1 MATWLFWMLFFLLLY
16 CGSTSFLCV
25 GSSYDALWHLLVG
38 DPDLWLRDGSDVN
51 FCPTAMGIKSGSVPG
66 SPLLLNILTC
76 SEPRH
81 THDFCYRLWSVLQHL
96 PMLTQFHC
104 VVTVSVSMLKTRFG
118 FFLFVSSSH
127 YLTCCPRLLFSP
139 GLYVLT
145 EAFLSSSTLI
155 PRAIKSCWNFF
166 WNVSQIL
173 SLSLYYTI
181 TIRFSYDWMVLL
193 GVSDVSLLHYC
204 FIKCPAYYGFHPI
217 MS

>member
-1 MATWLFWMLFFLLLY
+1 MATWLFWMLCFLLLY

-25 GSSYDALWHLLVG
+25 GSSYDVLWYLLVG

-66 SPLLLNILTC
+66 SPLLNILTC

-81 THDFCYRLWSVLQHL
+81 THDFCYRLWSVLQYL
-96 PMLTQFHC
+96 PMLAQFHC
-104 VVTVSVSMLKTRFG
+104 VVTVSVSMPKTRFG

-127 YLTCCPRLLFSP
+127 HLTCCPRLLFSL

-173 SLSLYYTI
+173 SLSLYY
-181 TIRFSYDWMVLL
+181 SHHHQVLL
-193 GVSDVSLLHYC
+193 WLDGTTWCLRCLFASLLFY
-204 FIKCPAYYGFHPI
+204 
-217 MS
+217 